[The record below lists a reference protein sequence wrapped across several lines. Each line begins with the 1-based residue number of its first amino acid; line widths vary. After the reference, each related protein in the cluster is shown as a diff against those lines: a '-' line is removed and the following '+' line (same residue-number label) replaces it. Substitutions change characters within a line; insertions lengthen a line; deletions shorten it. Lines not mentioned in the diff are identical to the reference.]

1 MVEDQSSS
9 EHCNDQCPY
18 VLQQLVGSPPLF
30 PEEVWFFVLQ
40 YLDIS
45 DVSNCAMVCKQL
57 YSVAMSRQLLLA
69 RFHNTISWLENEY
82 TQRPSCRELYERHI
96 LLWPSPNIGLSHLKL
111 CIKLQR
117 TLRKDAVRRGL
128 ENRPTRQE
136 LIERGIIRH
145 GGPLADRMC
154 ALERQK
160 KIDVIR
166 QFYNSS
172 QRPSLDEA
180 IRRGLVKPIEE
191 EPKTVSILTRIFSY
205 RLERSEEAHRSRRAE
220 APPRAKVYNMKKKFE
235 QLANDQCSSS
245 CNDLRP
251 LTRQLTGVT
260 QGAVA
265 AVRQKFLSI
274 A

>member
-1 MVEDQSSS
+1 MVEDQNLIVHPA
-9 EHCNDQCPY
+9 EHPY
-18 VLQQLVGSPPLF
+18 VLQKLVGNPPLL

-45 DVSNCAMVCKQL
+45 DVSNCALVCKQL
-57 YSVAMSRQLLLA
+57 HSVAVSRQLLLA

-82 TQRPSCRELYERHI
+82 IQRPSCRELYERHI
-96 LLWPSPNIGLSHLKL
+96 LLWPLPNIGLSHLKL

-136 LIERGIIRH
+136 LIDRGIIKH
-145 GGPLADRMC
+145 DGPLADRVC

-166 QFYNSS
+166 QFFSSS

-205 RLERSEEAHRSRRAE
+205 RLERSETPKSRIAE
-220 APPRAKVYNMKKKFE
+220 APPRAKVHNMRKKFE
-235 QLANDQCSSS
+235 QLANDQCSPS